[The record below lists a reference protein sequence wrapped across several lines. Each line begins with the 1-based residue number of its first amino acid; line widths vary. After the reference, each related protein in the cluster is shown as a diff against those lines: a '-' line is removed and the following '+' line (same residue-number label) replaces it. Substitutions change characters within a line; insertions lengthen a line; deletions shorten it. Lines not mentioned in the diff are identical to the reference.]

1 MSNRKI
7 EALQEAAAQKAKNSA
22 ERVDKALERMI
33 KQGQIISFKSV
44 AQAANVST
52 AYLYKQEIL
61 RSRIEILRNQQKQQP
76 KLKQVPLA
84 SDNSK
89 NVIISTLREENKHLR
104 NEILEIRKINESLT
118 GKLYKLQGANDL
130 TERLRFENEKLAQE
144 VRELQEK
151 LASFESKLPEKVTSI
166 TKLSRKRN
174 EVPESIINK
183 LTSLEVGINP
193 AITKLINMSDELQ
206 VLSAL
211 DAVEQ
216 YVKQN
221 DVNNIGGLVAKAIK
235 EKWEPSAF
243 LQKPIQAQNHRD
255 LTINISSQLNQGRE
269 TLSLEELSEISNIF
283 IMDKS
288 ND

>member
-1 MSNRKI
+1 MTNRKI

-22 ERVDKALERMI
+22 ERVDKAIEKMI

-52 AYLYKQEIL
+52 AYLYKQENL

-89 NVIISTLREENKHLR
+89 NVIISTLREENKRLR
-104 NEILEIRKINESLT
+104 NEINELRNINESLT

-130 TERLRFENEKLAQE
+130 TERLKCENEKLAQE

-151 LASFESKLPEKVTSI
+151 LASFESKLTQKVTPI
-166 TKLSRKRN
+166 TKVSHKAK
-174 EVPESIINK
+174 EIPESIQSK
-183 LTSLEVGINP
+183 LESLEVKLNSTLTKV
-193 AITKLINMSDELQ
+193 ITTSSEQEVVAAL
-206 VLSAL
+206 LS
-211 DAVEQ
+211 VEQ
-216 YVKQN
+216 YIQQN
-221 DVNNIGGLVAKAIK
+221 DVNNICGLVVQAIR
-235 EKWEPSAF
+235 EKWEPSVS
-243 LQKPIQAQNHRD
+243 LQKPTTSQNNIA
-255 LTINISSQLNQGRE
+255 LIINTSSQINQDRE
-269 TLSLEELSEISNIF
+269 TLSLEELAEISNIF
-283 IMDKS
+283 IDNC